1 MQPQTLQRLL
11 TVAGTAPFI
20 FAASALAGGA
30 AQLPIVALD
39 SQLWLSS
46 YTLLIV
52 SFMAGT
58 LWSSQSHCRR
68 VALLS
73 NVIALCSWASY
84 LWLPAADQ
92 YRLAVVLFGWLLWFD
107 WQRHNRGNQ
116 VDWRPGRES
125 LAAWLKTIVERPS
138 FKDGLAANPG

>member
-11 TVAGTAPFI
+11 TLAGTAPFI
-20 FAASALAGGA
+20 FAASALAGGD

-58 LWSSQSHCRR
+58 LWSSQSDCRR

-84 LWLPAADQ
+84 LWLPVADQ

-107 WQRHNRGNQ
+107 WQRRQ
-116 VDWRPGRES
+116 Q
-125 LAAWLKTIVERPS
+125 AAISHHYWQSRCMASAIVAVA
-138 FKDGLAANPG
+138 LLVAAHHS